1 MKNSWAVIGAFLGGA
16 VVGGIVGA
24 FLMSESGK
32 ELRNKISDLLEKE
45 DKNDDDSLKIEE
57 EKNTAS
63 I

>member
-32 ELRNKISDLLEKE
+32 ELRNKISDFLEKE
-45 DKNDDDSLKIEE
+45 DKTDDDSLKIEE

>member
-32 ELRNKISDLLEKE
+32 ELRNKISVLLEKE
-45 DKNDDDSLKIEE
+45 DKTDDDSLKIEE

>member
-1 MKNSWAVIGAFLGGA
+1 MKNSWAVIGAFLGRA

-45 DKNDDDSLKIEE
+45 DKTDDDSLKIEE